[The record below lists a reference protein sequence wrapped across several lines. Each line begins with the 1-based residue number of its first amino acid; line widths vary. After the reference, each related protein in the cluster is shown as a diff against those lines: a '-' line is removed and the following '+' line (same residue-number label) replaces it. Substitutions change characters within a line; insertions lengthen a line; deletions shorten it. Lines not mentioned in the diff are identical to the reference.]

1 MRSSAMRIGEIA
13 RLGGVNV
20 QTLRYY
26 EKRGLVAP
34 SERARSGFRE
44 YDDAAL
50 RQLRFIRRAQS
61 LGFTLD
67 EIGDLL
73 ALWSDSETSCAAVER
88 RASGTLDRIESKIAD
103 LRRISSA
110 LAKYVAAC
118 HERSS
123 LEQCPLLEEL
133 GSATNVPI

>member
-1 MRSSAMRIGEIA
+1 MKESTMRIGEIA

-26 EKRGLVAP
+26 EKRGLVAA
-34 SERARSGFRE
+34 SDRAPSGFRE

-50 RQLRFIRRAQS
+50 RQLRFIRRAQA

-67 EIGDLL
+67 EIADLL
-73 ALWSDSETSCAAVER
+73 ALWSDSTTSCSAVEK
-88 RASGTLDRIESKIAD
+88 RAAATLERIESKIAD
-103 LRRISSA
+103 LRQISTA
-110 LAKYVAAC
+110 LTKYVSAC
-118 HERSS
+118 HDRSA

-133 GSATNVPI
+133 GAAANASR

>member
-1 MRSSAMRIGEIA
+1 MKESTMRIGEMA

-26 EKRGLVAP
+26 EKRGLVTA
-34 SERARSGFRE
+34 SDRAKSGFRE

-50 RQLRFIRRAQS
+50 RQLRFVRRAQN

-73 ALWSDSETSCAAVER
+73 ALWSDSTTPCAAVEQ
-88 RASGTLDRIESKIAD
+88 RATATLERIESKITD

-110 LAKYVAAC
+110 LTKYVSAC
-118 HERSS
+118 RDRSA

-133 GSATNVPI
+133 GSATNGSR